1 MIGLLAAVHESGSG
15 PERRL
20 LRDSNTSG
28 IGSKAEVARAR
39 SKRRC

>member
-1 MIGLLAAVHESGSG
+1 MTTKAKEIDVFD

-28 IGSKAEVARAR
+28 IKGEAEVWGLRL
-39 SKRRC
+39 KRR